1 MSRTIYIKSEGNARP
16 LKVTDFEGFT
26 FGELKA
32 HVPEVNF
39 DNANVIIH
47 STKTTLFDDSSLI
60 PSEGD
65 VILLVVPQK
74 MKAGYSEIRDV
85 YDRYDNMARNEI
97 MWQLLENT
105 VIKMDQVARDYFGN
119 YPHTPTN
126 ELIQRIRAYEF
137 EGPLLTRDSN
147 EETQVS
153 DTGEFTEL
161 INDYEELVNATERFR
176 ESLSAVGNLMIE
188 DEENI
193 AIGNSTLASI
203 NKAFREFLNK

>member
-1 MSRTIYIKSEGNARP
+1 MSRAIYIKSEGNARP

-39 DNANVIIH
+39 DNSNVIIH

-74 MKAGYSEIRDV
+74 MKAGYSEIRDLFES
-85 YDRYDNMARNEI
+85 MARNEI
-97 MWQLLENT
+97 MSVVREYCDQ
-105 VIKMDQVARDYFGN
+105 DGQVAKDYFGN

-126 ELIQRIRAYEF
+126 ELIQKIRSYEF

-153 DTGEFTEL
+153 NTGEFTEL
-161 INDYEELVNATERFR
+161 MNDYEELVNATDRFR

-188 DEENI
+188 NEENV
-193 AIGNSTLASI
+193 AIGNSTLGSI

>member
-1 MSRTIYIKSEGNARP
+1 MSRAIYIKSEGNARP

-39 DNANVIIH
+39 DNSNVIIH

-85 YDRYDNMARNEI
+85 SDNYESMARNEI
-97 MWQLLENT
+97 MSVVREYCDQ
-105 VIKMDQVARDYFGN
+105 DGQVAKDYFGN

-126 ELIQRIRAYEF
+126 ELIERIRSYEF
-137 EGPLLTRDSN
+137 EAPLLTRDSN
-147 EETQVS
+147 EETQVFN
-153 DTGEFTEL
+153 TGEFTEL
-161 INDYEELVNATERFR
+161 MNDYEELVNATDRFR
-176 ESLSAVGNLMIE
+176 ESLSAVGNLMVE
-188 DEENI
+188 NEENVT
-193 AIGNSTLASI
+193 IGNSTLGSI

>member
-1 MSRTIYIKSEGNARP
+1 MSRAIYIKSEGNARP

-39 DNANVIIH
+39 DNSNVIIH

-85 YDRYDNMARNEI
+85 PDNYDSMARNEI
-97 MWQLLENT
+97 MSVVREYCSQ
-105 VIKMDQVARDYFGN
+105 DGQVAKDYFGN

-126 ELIQRIRAYEF
+126 ELIQKIRSYEF
-137 EGPLLTRDSN
+137 EGPLLTHDLN

-161 INDYEELVNATERFR
+161 MNDYEELVNATDRFR
-176 ESLSAVGNLMIE
+176 QSLSAVGNLMIE
-188 DEENI
+188 NEENI
-193 AIGNSTLASI
+193 AIGSSTLGSI